1 MATGVCRY
9 QDSSEHT
16 YSPMILTNTRF
27 LRRPSRLAGQPFRLA
42 LKDPLPRAKDFGEPS
57 A

>member
-1 MATGVCRY
+1 
-9 QDSSEHT
+9 
-16 YSPMILTNTRF
+16 MILTNTRF